1 MNKFQ
6 FTLPKQTTFN
16 FGSKVNHTL
25 GGATTTAT
33 TSSPVAVSSIKF
45 TATRTPVD
53 GTLQVRA
60 PEPNPR
66 TSAAARAFGFCKKE
80 ASAPEADSS
89 LSFTQLETLAS
100 EVETQK
106 FSSSSVN
113 PAPPRSQ
120 RPWQIKVRKNFINEI
135 AE

>member
-6 FTLPKQTTFN
+6 FNLPKQTTFN
-16 FGSKVNHTL
+16 FGSKVNHAL
-25 GGATTTAT
+25 GGATPTTGT
-33 TSSPVAVSSIKF
+33 SPVALSSIKF

-53 GTLQVRA
+53 GALQVRA

-80 ASAPEADSS
+80 AAAPESDSS

-100 EVETQK
+100 EVETQR
-106 FSSSSVN
+106 FSATSSVS
-113 PAPPRSQ
+113 AAAPRSQ
-120 RPWQIKVRKNFINEI
+120 NPWQFKVRKSH
-135 AE
+135 

>member
-16 FGSKVNHTL
+16 FGSKVNHAL
-25 GGATTTAT
+25 GGVNTTNPNT

-80 ASAPEADSS
+80 AAAPEADSS

-100 EVETQK
+100 EVETQR
-106 FSSSSVN
+106 FSATSSVSA
-113 PAPPRSQ
+113 APPRSQ
-120 RPWQIKVRKNFINEI
+120 NPWQFKVRKCH
-135 AE
+135 